1 MSILKRTV
9 YYDNSRGRAMF
20 WDWSKVTTTLG
31 VMAEP
36 FIAGMKFTP
45 NTPLVDFDPDDEIN
59 RIDEIRA
66 MPLDKEQL
74 ILSSSAVDHL
84 HGGPT
89 VTRLAR

>member
-1 MSILKRTV
+1 MSILKRTC

-20 WDWSKVTTTLG
+20 WDWAKVTTPLG

-36 FIAGMKFTP
+36 YIAGLKFSHNLPT
-45 NTPLVDFDPDDEIN
+45 VDFDPDDEIN

-66 MPLDKEQL
+66 LPIDKEQL

-84 HGGPT
+84 MGGPT

>member
-9 YYDNSRGRAMF
+9 YYDITRGTSMF
-20 WDWSKVTTTLG
+20 WDWAKVTTTLG
-31 VMAEP
+31 VMVEP
-36 FIAGMKFTP
+36 FVVGAKHVA

-66 MPLDKEQL
+66 LPIDKEQL

-89 VTRLAR
+89 VTRIGR